1 VTTAYHPWGR
11 VDADGTVYVR
21 TADGERVIGSW
32 QAGSPEEA
40 IAFFQRKYEA
50 LETEVV
56 LLEQRIASTDIAP
69 AQASASVNRLVQAIN
84 EANALGDLDGL
95 RTRVERLVEDVGHR
109 REEAKAAREQARVQ
123 AKEIKERIVA
133 EAEQIAAEAT
143 HWKSSGERMRELL
156 EEWKAAP
163 HAERSAEAVLWK
175 RLSAARNAFT
185 KRRKAYFATLEAE
198 REDVKA
204 RKEKLVADAEA
215 LSGSTDWGPTTS
227 AYRELMGL
235 WKAAGRADRD
245 AEAELWKR
253 FRAAQDKFFNARSE
267 VFSAKDAELREHS
280 EAKQQLLDQAQG
292 LLPVSDIRSARSALR
307 GIQERWEQIG
317 AVPRDSREHLE
328 SGLRRVE
335 DAIRK
340 TEEAQWHRSNPEA
353 LARAEGTVAQLRSTI
368 AQLEEQLTQARER
381 GDAAAAQSA
390 EEALTARRAW
400 LTEAEHTLAEF
411 KVLKA
416 ASAGDPASAGDAVD
430 VVDAV
435 DGADGAQ
442 HVPEVLGIPH
452 LEREPADRHP
462 IPAGR
467 HGRGQDVDVLVR
479 KHPGH
484 VGQQPGPVERLHLD
498 GHQEHRAVAR
508 RPVDLDHPLL
518 LGTGQVHD
526 IHAVHPVHG
535 HAMTVGDE
543 AGDLISRHRGAAP
556 GQAHP
561 CVRRAVDLD
570 AWVSRG
576 PGLGFLGRQRRL
588 GQVLLGPGEATD
600 RPDQLL
606 DHRLGADPP
615 FADRCV

>member
-40 IAFFQRKYEA
+40 IAFFQRKYDA

-95 RTRVERLVEDVGHR
+95 RGRVERLTEDVGHR

-123 AKEIKERIVA
+123 AKEVKERIVA

-163 HAERSAEAVLWK
+163 HAERAAEAALWK

-215 LSGSTDWGPTTS
+215 LSGSTDWGATTS
-227 AYRELMGL
+227 AYRELMQQ

-267 VFSAKDAELREHS
+267 VFSAKDAELREHA
-280 EAKQQLLDQAQG
+280 EAKQQLLEQAQG

-307 GIQERWEQIG
+307 GIQERWEQVG

-368 AQLEEQLTQARER
+368 AQLEKQLTRARER
-381 GDAAAAQSA
+381 GDAAAAQST

-411 KVLKA
+411 KDL
-416 ASAGDPASAGDAVD
+416 
-430 VVDAV
+430 
-435 DGADGAQ
+435 
-442 HVPEVLGIPH
+442 
-452 LEREPADRHP
+452 R
-462 IPAGR
+462 
-467 HGRGQDVDVLVR
+467 RGQLVTR
-479 KHPGH
+479 
-484 VGQQPGPVERLHLD
+484 
-498 GHQEHRAVAR
+498 
-508 RPVDLDHPLL
+508 
-518 LGTGQVHD
+518 
-526 IHAVHPVHG
+526 
-535 HAMTVGDE
+535 
-543 AGDLISRHRGAAP
+543 
-556 GQAHP
+556 
-561 CVRRAVDLD
+561 
-570 AWVSRG
+570 
-576 PGLGFLGRQRRL
+576 
-588 GQVLLGPGEATD
+588 
-600 RPDQLL
+600 
-606 DHRLGADPP
+606 
-615 FADRCV
+615 